1 MSRQPDH
8 PAIGQFARKMRQ
20 KWNSPAN
27 AYNAVGTLNRLNAF
41 LADRGTDLLE
51 ATTDDLDDYIE
62 WRRQH
67 VCKNTAIGDRTHL
80 RAFYRWASSESRNKW
95 TSSNPAADMVP
106 MSADEPDPLR
116 THVTDEWEYR
126 ALLATCRRKTH
137 HGAQRACDRR
147 DTAILA
153 LMWETGCRR
162 AEVTKVDMR
171 HVNLREGIIH
181 LVGTKGRGGLKARDV
196 ILGDEAADAI
206 SFYVFGPGGR
216 GDHDGPLFESIAY
229 LPGTNRRRPLRP
241 DSVGLMLQR
250 RAEEANKTQRLPA
263 KIRGLAHG
271 FRRASAINDIDDG
284 ISARSIQHQKGWK
297 QDGRMLA
304 RYTRAAETRQS
315 HDEYRTKRG
324 RRQHLQAVDDD

>member
-1 MSRQPDH
+1 M
-8 PAIGQFARKMRQ
+8 
-20 KWNSPAN
+20 
-27 AYNAVGTLNRLNAF
+27 
-41 LADRGTDLLE
+41 
-51 ATTDDLDDYIE
+51 
-62 WRRQH
+62 
-67 VCKNTAIGDRTHL
+67 
-80 RAFYRWASSESRNKW
+80 
-95 TSSNPAADMVP
+95 SSNPAADMVP

-126 ALLATCRRKTH
+126 ALLATCRRKTQ

-147 DTAILA
+147 DAAILA

-284 ISARSIQHQKGWK
+284 IWPARSSTRRVGSRTVGCSPATPAPPRPARATTSTGPSGAAASICRPWRTTEWAMRDLNPRPSACHA
-297 QDGRMLA
+297 DALA
-304 RYTRAAETRQS
+304 T
-315 HDEYRTKRG
+315 
-324 RRQHLQAVDDD
+324 